1 MIVDIRTYTLHPGS
15 LGAFFKLYETEGY
28 AIQTRHLG
36 QPLGYYFIDIGPQNR
51 IVHFWGY
58 ADIAERAAKRAAME
72 ADPGWTSYRGKSAA
86 FFQRQENKI
95 LRNAPFH
102 PGKTGR
108 TAPFGVVDYRTYT
121 THPGK
126 LGAMLSLY
134 ETEGLPLQMKHLGN
148 NVGWYMSDIGPQ
160 NEVVHM
166 WGYADLQDRTQRR
179 NAMQADPA
187 WGAYL
192 GKGTG
197 LLLNMENAILRPA
210 PFWKPAG

>member
-1 MIVDIRTYTLHPGS
+1 MIVDIRTYTLHPGG

-28 AIQTRHLG
+28 ATQTRHLV

-72 ADPGWTSYRGKSAA
+72 ADPAWTAYRAKSAA
-86 FFQRQENKI
+86 LFQRQENKI

-102 PGKTGR
+102 PSKTGAR
-108 TAPFGVVDYRTYT
+108 KPFTVVDYRTYT

-134 ETEGLPLQMKHLGN
+134 EKDGLPLQMNYLGN

-160 NEVVHM
+160 NEVVHL
-166 WGYADLQDRTQRR
+166 WGYADIEDRARR
-179 NAMQADPA
+179 RAAMEADPA
-187 WGAYL
+187 WTAYL
-192 GKGTG
+192 ANGTP
-197 LLLNMENAILRPA
+197 LLIDMQNAILRPA
-210 PFWKPAG
+210 PFWNPAG